1 MCFSRFYSEHCFTDD
16 ARQIC
21 LKTSW
26 KVVIKVVYLIA
37 FETDISVERYNS
49 KCCN

>member
-1 MCFSRFYSEHCFTDD
+1 MYSEWLTCFSRFYSEHCFTDD

-26 KVVIKVVYLIA
+26 KVVIKAVCVIA
-37 FETDISVERYNS
+37 IETDRYQ
-49 KCCN
+49 